1 MRVDR
6 AGIVQTGLTG
16 SAEARAGLPRSYWSC
31 PSEGQPG
38 PGLKQHPRLRPFG
51 ITTRR
56 SGRRS
61 RNAKQT
67 HGLRAPPGRSAP
79 PRPVAHSRGR
89 PKSRALSPCGRGRPR
104 EARSGEG
111 SLRPQHRLR
120 RPGQGEGVHVQET
133 PHPTAFGRHL
143 LPQGEKDQTRE
154 DPPPEGGGGPEGR
167 RGKCPLTSRAL
178 LAQQSL
184 PPRSAEFI
192 LGPALGRTR
201 GRQLPPSGGASWR
214 RAGGG
219 QA

>member
-1 MRVDR
+1 MVPAQAWRGPHRAGPLGASWEKAGLQDRSEGVIGPPSRPWRDERVDR

-61 RNAKQT
+61 RNAKT
-67 HGLRAPPGRSAP
+67 HHGLRAPPGRSAP

-89 PKSRALSPCGRGRPR
+89 PKSHALSPCGRGWPR

-120 RPGQGEGVHVQET
+120 RPGRVKASMFERPLIRRPSAAT
-133 PHPTAFGRHL
+133 FSR
-143 LPQGEKDQTRE
+143 K
-154 DPPPEGGGGPEGR
+154 GR
-167 RGKCPLTSRAL
+167 R
-178 LAQQSL
+178 
-184 PPRSAEFI
+184 
-192 LGPALGRTR
+192 TR
-201 GRQLPPSGGASWR
+201 RVKMSP
-214 RAGGG
+214 
-219 QA
+219 